1 MSSAVHPIHPRD
13 WVLLIA
19 LSILWGASFFCVGV
33 ALKELP
39 PFTIV
44 FLRAAIAALVLLLIV
59 GLRGIPMP
67 RGVTGWLPFVGMACL
82 NFVVPFS
89 CLVTG
94 QTFIST
100 GLASVLNATTPLF
113 TVVVMAAAG
122 EERLTAQR
130 VIGVAV
136 GILGVA
142 ILRGVDL
149 GEAQTGIGVGLCLL
163 AAMSYGLSALLA
175 RRRLVGFAPLT
186 TATSQMVAAAIITG
200 VIAANVDQPWRLPA
214 PSWPVI
220 LAVVALGTLS
230 TALGY
235 VLFFRIVARS
245 GSTNV
250 MLVTL
255 LIPVTAILLGT
266 VVLREA
272 IGIRELIGAV
282 VIASALLIIDGRALA
297 WLQPRRWRSERS

>member
-1 MSSAVHPIHPRD
+1 MTSAIHPIHPRD
-13 WVLLIA
+13 WALLIA

-44 FLRAAIAALVLLLIV
+44 FLRAAVAALVLLLIV
-59 GLRGIPMP
+59 WLRGIPMP
-67 RGVTGWLPFVGMACL
+67 RGGAGWLPFVGMACL
-82 NFVVPFS
+82 NYVVPFS
-89 CLVTG
+89 CLATG

-122 EERLTAQR
+122 EERLTARR
-130 VIGVAV
+130 VVGVVVGVTGVAV
-136 GILGVA
+136 
-142 ILRGVDL
+142 LRGVDL
-149 GEAQTGIGVGLCLL
+149 RQADTGTGVALCLC
-163 AAMSYGLSALLA
+163 AALSYGLSALLA
-175 RRRLVGFAPLT
+175 RRRLNGFAPLT
-186 TATSQMVAAAIITG
+186 TATAQMVVATVVTG
-200 VIAANVDQPWRLPA
+200 VVAASVDQPWRLSV
-214 PSWPVI
+214 PSASAIW
-220 LAVVALGTLS
+220 AVAALGTLS

-235 VLFFRIVARS
+235 VLFFRIIARS

-266 VVLREA
+266 VVLHEH
-272 IGIRELIGAV
+272 IGTRELIGAG
-282 VIASALLIIDGRALA
+282 VIASALVIIDGRAVT
-297 WLQPRRWRSERS
+297 WFEGRRWRSARL

>member
-1 MSSAVHPIHPRD
+1 MASGNHPLHPRD
-13 WVLLIA
+13 WALLIA
-19 LSILWGASFFCVGV
+19 LSMLWGGSFFCVGI
-33 ALKELP
+33 ALQELP

-44 FLRAAIAALVLLLIV
+44 FYRAAIAAAVLLLV
-59 GLRGIPMP
+59 VWWGEIPMP
-67 RGVTGWLPFVGMACL
+67 RGIVGWWPFAAMACL

-89 CLVTG
+89 CLVVS
-94 QTFIST
+94 QTYIST

-113 TVVVMAAAG
+113 TVMVMAASG
-122 EERLTAQR
+122 KERLTAQR
-130 VIGVAV
+130 TIGVAV

-149 GEAQTGIGVGLCLL
+149 REAQTGIGVGLCLL
-163 AAMSYGLSALLA
+163 AALSYGVSALLA
-175 RRRLVGFAPLT
+175 RRHLVGFAPLT
-186 TATSQMVAAAIITG
+186 TATSQMVAATIITG
-200 VIAANVDQPWRLPA
+200 VVAAGVDQPWRILV

-266 VVLREA
+266 LVLREA
-272 IGIRELIGAV
+272 IGARELIGAG
-282 VIASALLIIDGRALA
+282 VIASALLIIDGRAMA
-297 WLQPRRWRSERS
+297 WLQPRRSERT

>member
-1 MSSAVHPIHPRD
+1 MTSAIHPIHPRD
-13 WVLLIA
+13 WALLIA

-59 GLRGIPMP
+59 WLRGISMP

-82 NFVVPFS
+82 NYVVPFS
-89 CLVTG
+89 CLAMG

-113 TVVVMAAAG
+113 TVIVMAAAG
-122 EERLTAQR
+122 EERLTAR
-130 VIGVAV
+130 RIVGVAV
-136 GILGVA
+136 GVTGVA

-149 GEAQTGIGVGLCLL
+149 REAETGIGVALCLC
-163 AAMSYGLSALLA
+163 AALSYGLSALLA
-175 RRRLVGFAPLT
+175 RRCLTGVAPLT
-186 TATSQMVAAAIITG
+186 TATAQMVVASLIAGVVAAC
-200 VIAANVDQPWRLPA
+200 VDQPWRLPA
-214 PSWPVI
+214 PSVSAIW
-220 LAVVALGTLS
+220 AVVALGTLS

-235 VLFFRIVARS
+235 VLFFRIIARS
-245 GSTNV
+245 GATNV

-266 VVLREA
+266 VVLHEH
-272 IGIRELIGAV
+272 IGVRELFGAG
-282 VIASALLIIDGRALA
+282 VIASALLIIDGRAAA
-297 WLQPRRWRSERS
+297 WLEARRWRSERL

>member
-1 MSSAVHPIHPRD
+1 M
-13 WVLLIA
+13 IA

-59 GLRGIPMP
+59 WLRGIPMP
-67 RGVTGWLPFVGMACL
+67 RGGAGWLPFVGMAGL
-82 NFVVPFS
+82 NYVVPFF
-89 CLVTG
+89 CLATG

-122 EERLTAQR
+122 EERLTARR
-130 VIGVAV
+130 VVGVVVGVSGVAV
-136 GILGVA
+136 
-142 ILRGVDL
+142 LRGVDL
-149 GEAQTGIGVGLCLL
+149 RQADTGIGVALCLC
-163 AAMSYGLSALLA
+163 AALSYGLSALLA
-175 RRRLVGFAPLT
+175 RRRLNGFAPLT
-186 TATSQMVAAAIITG
+186 TATAQMVVATVVTG
-200 VIAANVDQPWRLPA
+200 VVAASVDQPWQLSV
-214 PSWPVI
+214 PSASAIW
-220 LAVVALGTLS
+220 AVAALGTLS

-235 VLFFRIVARS
+235 VLFFRIIARS

-266 VVLREA
+266 VVLHEHV
-272 IGIRELIGAV
+272 GTRELIGAG
-282 VIASALLIIDGRALA
+282 VIASALLIIDGRAVT
-297 WLQPRRWRSERS
+297 WFEGRRWRSERL

>member
-1 MSSAVHPIHPRD
+1 MASGNHPLHPRD

-19 LSILWGASFFCVGV
+19 LSILWGGSFFCVGV

-44 FLRAAIAALVLLLIV
+44 FCRAAIAAAVLLPAVL
-59 GLRGIPMP
+59 LRGIPMP
-67 RGVTGWLPFVGMACL
+67 RRIVGWWPFVGMACL

-89 CLVTG
+89 CLVVG

-122 EERLTAQR
+122 EERLTARR
-130 VIGVAV
+130 VIGVSV
-136 GILGVA
+136 GIFGVA

-149 GEAQTGIGVGLCLL
+149 REAQTGIGVGLCLL
-163 AAMSYGLSALLA
+163 AALSYGLSALLA
-175 RRRLVGFAPLT
+175 RRQLVGFTPLT

-200 VIAANVDQPWRLPA
+200 VIAASVDQPWRLLA

-220 LAVVALGTLS
+220 VAVVALGTLS

-255 LIPVTAILLGT
+255 LIPLTAILLGT

-272 IGIRELIGAV
+272 IGAWELIGAG
-282 VIASALLIIDGRALA
+282 VIASALLIIDGRVLA
-297 WLQPRRWRSERS
+297 WLEPRRWRSERS

>member
-1 MSSAVHPIHPRD
+1 MASGIHPIHPRD
-13 WVLLIA
+13 WALLVT
-19 LSILWGASFFCVGV
+19 LSILWGASFFFVGV

-44 FLRAAIAALVLLLIV
+44 FLRAAIAALVLFPIV
-59 GLRGIPMP
+59 WARRIPMP
-67 RGVTGWLPFVGMACL
+67 RGVAGWWPFVGMACL
-82 NFVVPFS
+82 NYVVPFS

-113 TVVVMAAAG
+113 TVVIMAVAG
-122 EERLTAQR
+122 EERLTARR
-130 VIGVAV
+130 VIGVVAGV
-136 GILGVA
+136 VGVA
-142 ILRGVDL
+142 VLRGLDL
-149 GEAQTGIGVGLCLL
+149 REAETGIGVALCLC
-163 AAMSYGLSALLA
+163 AALSYGLSALLA
-175 RRRLVGFAPLT
+175 RRLLIGFAPLT
-186 TATSQMVAAAIITG
+186 TATSQMLAAAIITG
-200 VIAANVDQPWRLPA
+200 VVAACVDQPLSLPV
-214 PSWPVI
+214 PSLSVI

-255 LIPVTAILLGT
+255 LIPVTAVLLGT
-266 VVLREA
+266 VVLHEN
-272 IGIRELIGAV
+272 IGLRELMGGSM
-282 VIASALLIIDGRALA
+282 IASALLIIDGRAFA
-297 WLQPRRWRSERS
+297 WFEARRWRTERP

>member
-13 WVLLIA
+13 WALLIA

-44 FLRAAIAALVLLLIV
+44 FLRAAIAALVLLAIIW
-59 GLRGIPMP
+59 LRGIPMP
-67 RGVTGWLPFVGMACL
+67 RGVAGWLPFVGMACL
-82 NFVVPFS
+82 NYVVPFS
-89 CLVTG
+89 CLATG

-113 TVVVMAAAG
+113 TVVVMAIAG

-130 VIGVAV
+130 IVGVAV
-136 GILGVA
+136 GVTGVA

-149 GEAQTGIGVGLCLL
+149 REVETGIGVVLCLC
-163 AAMSYGLSALLA
+163 AALSYGLSALLA
-175 RRRLVGFAPLT
+175 RRRLTGFAPLT
-186 TATSQMVAAAIITG
+186 TATSQMVVATLITG
-200 VIAANVDQPWRLPA
+200 VVAALLDQPWRLPV
-214 PSWPVI
+214 PSAPVI
-220 LAVVALGTLS
+220 LAVAALGTLS

-235 VLFFRIVARS
+235 VLFFRIIARS
-245 GSTNV
+245 GATNV

-266 VVLREA
+266 VVLHEH
-272 IGIRELIGAV
+272 IGVRELIGGS
-282 VIASALLIIDGRALA
+282 VIASALLIIDGRAIA
-297 WLQPRRWRSERS
+297 WLQAHRWRSEWL